1 MTQTHHQNKANKS
14 HHCLKI
20 HCPYLLSSQHHP
32 TWYSNG
38 LCERHFFEMDLLP
51 TDIDRNL
58 NKKSKLSLKEKKN
71 HYQPL
76 RDDIRK
82 TREIFDGHQW

>member
-1 MTQTHHQNKANKS
+1 
-14 HHCLKI
+14 
-20 HCPYLLSSQHHP
+20 
-32 TWYSNG
+32 
-38 LCERHFFEMDLLP
+38 MDLLP

-58 NKKSKLSLKEKKN
+58 NKKSKLSSKEKKN